1 MRETFRKFQRS
12 IIKLIEI
19 ILIIG
24 FLITPIQTI
33 NAKTGNQDN
42 LPLKNA
48 QDLLAD
54 LSPKEK
60 VGQLLLVTFNGIDT
74 SEQSQ
79 INSLISRHYI
89 GGVVLQRKNDNFTG
103 GNSTVQ
109 SAYDLI
115 SSLQTIKWQSTQ
127 VTGND
132 EISSDLP
139 AYIPLFIGASQEGD
153 GAPNSQIIS
162 GFTQIPNEMTIG
174 ATWNPDLAEQNGA
187 ILGNELSRVGINLL
201 LGPSL
206 DVLELPLQEEG
217 KI

>member
-1 MRETFRKFQRS
+1 MKC
-12 IIKLIEI
+12 

-42 LPLKNA
+42 LPRKNA

-103 GNSTVQ
+103 GISTVQ

-127 VTGND
+127 VTGN
-132 EISSDLP
+132 
-139 AYIPLFIGASQEGD
+139 
-153 GAPNSQIIS
+153 
-162 GFTQIPNEMTIG
+162 
-174 ATWNPDLAEQNGA
+174 AE
-187 ILGNELSRVGINLL
+187 
-201 LGPSL
+201 
-206 DVLELPLQEEG
+206 
-217 KI
+217 